1 MSRRNALAKE
11 IHALEEEIKL
21 LEIKLNRSMRVII
34 ESLVSREQPN
44 DEDLQFF
51 RTYSAEIDIKRE
63 QLQKA
68 VKELEARV

>member
-1 MSRRNALAKE
+1 MSKRNSLAKE

-21 LEIKLNRSMRVII
+21 LEVKLNRSMRVII
-34 ESLVSREQPN
+34 EALVSRETPS

-51 RTYSAEIDIKRE
+51 RTFSAEIDLKRE

-68 VKELEARV
+68 VKELEKRV

>member
-1 MSRRNALAKE
+1 MSKRSALAKE

-21 LEIKLNRSMRVII
+21 LEIKCSRSMRVII
-34 ESLVSREQPN
+34 EALASREQPN

-51 RTYSAEIDIKRE
+51 RTFSAEIDVKRE

-68 VKELEARV
+68 VNELEKHV

>member
-1 MSRRNALAKE
+1 MSKRNALAKE

-21 LEIKLNRSMRVII
+21 LEIKVNRSMRVII
-34 ESLVSREQPN
+34 EALVSREQPS
-44 DEDLQFF
+44 DEDMQFF
-51 RTYSAEIDIKRE
+51 RTFSAEIEVKRE

>member
-1 MSRRNALAKE
+1 MSKKSTLAKE

-21 LEIKLNRSMRVII
+21 LEIKVNRSIRVII
-34 ESLVSREQPN
+34 ESLVSREQPK

-51 RTYSAEIDIKRE
+51 RTFSAEIDVKRE

-68 VKELEARV
+68 VKELEGNL